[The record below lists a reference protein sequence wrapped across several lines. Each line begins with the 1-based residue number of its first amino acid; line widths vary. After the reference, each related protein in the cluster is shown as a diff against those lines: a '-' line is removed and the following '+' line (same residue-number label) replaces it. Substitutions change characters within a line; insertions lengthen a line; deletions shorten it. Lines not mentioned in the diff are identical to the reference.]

1 MFVIIKTGGKQ
12 YKIQPGDIVKLEL
25 LGDEKGKKITFNDV
39 LACSHKGK
47 ELIGSPFLKNIEVK
61 GEILENKKGKKI
73 IVFKKRRRHNSR
85 RLNGHRQSISVV
97 KINEVILDGKPIV
110 AEKVNK
116 IVEKNKVAQK
126 KIVSKK
132 AVAKNKVA
140 QEKTSPKKGVKNGS

>member
-25 LGDEKGKKITFNDV
+25 LGDAKGKKVTFNDV
-39 LACSHKGK
+39 LACNHEGND
-47 ELIGSPFLKNIEVK
+47 LIGSPFLKNVEVK
-61 GEILENKKGKKI
+61 GEILENKKGKKV

-110 AEKVNK
+110 FKKVSK
-116 IVEKNKVAQK
+116 IVEKKVVEK
-126 KIVSKK
+126 KKVS
-132 AVAKNKVA
+132 
-140 QEKTSPKKGVKNGS
+140 QEKTNPKKGVKNGS